1 MKIVKNLNKLNKKQ
15 ITNLESQR
23 NSCIVLDEKDI
34 PSFEFATYTSEDINY
49 LSVTDNKKETI
60 LPWCEAV
67 KLKNY
72 LNETTP
78 TFVDDSEHVYEYVK
92 TVDMSFE
99 EQEEWEKEEK
109 GCAFY
114 GINEGVIEFSKSYSY
129 PVDNNMNRIPGAE
142 IPDLFIAV
150 KDDFSDS
157 EVCIILSSKN
167 DIRKLRDYLNNYL
180 EDNL

>member
-1 MKIVKNLNKLNKKQ
+1 MKILKNLNKLNKKQ

-78 TFVDDSEHVYEYVK
+78 TFVDDSGHVY
-92 TVDMSFE
+92 
-99 EQEEWEKEEK
+99 
-109 GCAFY
+109 
-114 GINEGVIEFSKSYSY
+114 
-129 PVDNNMNRIPGAE
+129 
-142 IPDLFIAV
+142 
-150 KDDFSDS
+150 
-157 EVCIILSSKN
+157 
-167 DIRKLRDYLNNYL
+167 
-180 EDNL
+180 

>member
-1 MKIVKNLNKLNKKQ
+1 MKILKNLNKLNKKQ

-23 NSCIVLDEKDI
+23 NSCIVLDKKDI

-92 TVDMSFE
+92 TVDMNLD
-99 EQEEWEKEEK
+99 EQEKWEEEG
-109 GCAFY
+109 GCVIS
-114 GINEGVIEFSKSYSY
+114 GSNEGVLELSKSYFY
-129 PVDNNMNRIPGAE
+129 DVDENWDEIPGTRKPC
-142 IPDLFIAV
+142 IHIAMLE
-150 KDDFSDS
+150 DDSNS
-157 EVCIILSSKN
+157 EAFVNILDKN
-167 DIRKLRDYLNNYL
+167 KIRKLRDYLNNYL